1 MNRSTATSFDR
12 NNPVVGAQLLSIL
25 TRIEDELDGES
36 PMRSAT
42 GLASLVQRPEA
53 TQTIGLLKSLRDGV
67 AMQGQSKTTDTM
79 PDAIRANW
87 YELAISRLS
96 VEAFARLNFLANRQ
110 AGWRGPGSMA
120 LSGASLSKFLRFW
133 ATVRSVA
140 AEPELMLTPLGTL
153 QAEWFKNHKQFL
165 EIEFGQTDEGSNFGL
180 IDRKTR
186 LEGKAKPGE
195 VIQLLK
201 SYRAGI
207 AITWTPA

>member
-1 MNRSTATSFDR
+1 MNRSTSTSFDR
-12 NNPVVGAQLLSIL
+12 GNPVVGAQLLSSL
-25 TRIEDELDGES
+25 TRIDDESNGDF
-36 PMRSAT
+36 PTRSVA
-42 GLASLVQRPEA
+42 GLVTLTQHREA
-53 TQTIGLLKSLRDGV
+53 TQTIVLVKSLRDGV
-67 AMQGQSKTTDTM
+67 AMQGRSKATDTM

-87 YELAISRLS
+87 YELAISKLS
-96 VEAFARLNFLANRQ
+96 VEAFARLNLLANKQ
-110 AGWRGPGSMA
+110 AGWRGPGAMA

-140 AEPELMLTPLGTL
+140 AEPELMLTPMGTL

-186 LEGKAKPGE
+186 LEGNAKPSE
-195 VIQLLK
+195 LIQILK

-207 AITWTPA
+207 AMTWTPA